1 MNCDELQSYYSDM
14 YKTTE
19 ELTAL
24 QFFWKNSRS
33 IEILKEGNLQRIR
46 FRVKDYVCDFLF
58 FIEEKVDGDWS
69 VPLNKNIEE

>member
-1 MNCDELQSYYSDM
+1 MRYYSEFLSYYLDM

-46 FRVKDYVCDFLF
+46 FRVKDYVRNF
-58 FIEEKVDGDWS
+58 FFFFGWEKVIDFKYCCF
-69 VPLNKNIEE
+69 VLR